1 MLKKQSKSLSLIIL
15 VVNSGGAVIKGYENT
30 PILMNEEQTMTLIKE
45 SGKAKVITVPMDAL
59 DHCFTTRASL
69 KKKAAELKISSDKL
83 LIPDDGD
90 IIQLSL

>member
-1 MLKKQSKSLSLIIL
+1 M